1 MDGFSPCKW
10 LIVVISSYMK
20 HIQQHHIIKGF
31 ILTQTLKSG
40 VMHSNPSNPATCPQR
55 GQACEGHATCRWRC
69 VSCCQQREPRTP
81 AGVSARCV
89 TESAAS
95 ASVSQ
100 QETKEGTSDGFSIQ
114 DASTVPVPPKAVQ
127 GEAQHEEHP
136 YLKTSSKSEYVNA
149 LDPI

>member
-1 MDGFSPCKW
+1 M
-10 LIVVISSYMK
+10 VISSYMK
-20 HIQQHHIIKGF
+20 HIQQHDIIKGF

-40 VMHSNPSNPATCPQR
+40 VMLCNPSNPATCPQR
-55 GQACEGHATCRWRC
+55 GQPCEGHATCRWRC
-69 VSCCQQREPRTP
+69 IGCCQQREPRTR

-89 TESAAS
+89 TESAAWS

-100 QETKEGTSDGFSIQ
+100 QETKEETSDGFSIQ
-114 DASTVPVPPKAVQ
+114 DASTVKVPPKAVQ

-136 YLKTSSKSEYVNA
+136 YLKTSSKSQYVNA